1 MEWGGLAA
9 TGVVVVL
16 ASEAHRTSVRACF
29 HPHTTLCSPSSP
41 RGVLQE
47 KQERRGELE
56 EKSSSKERARGR
68 RAREGRL
75 QREAPQLDEEASLAL
90 RAQHWAGPLRRPL
103 KPCGATRWRRSQNAQ
118 KL

>member
-56 EKSSSKERARGR
+56 EKSSSKERVRGK

-75 QREAPQLDEEASLAL
+75 QREVPQFDEEASSAL
-90 RAQHWAGPLRRPL
+90 RAAALGRPS
-103 KPCGATRWRRSQNAQ
+103 P
-118 KL
+118 